1 VWSDGE
7 SGLVFS
13 RRFFKVFLTV
23 SVSGRTRKG
32 REGKERK
39 GGRTRG
45 AWKERG

>member
-1 VWSDGE
+1 MWSDGE